1 MTPDFLVGAIIAGLL
16 IVYLAAAI
24 IFPEKF

>member
-1 MTPDFLVGAIIAGLL
+1 MTLDFLIGGIVATLL
-16 IVYLAAAI
+16 FVYLAVAI

>member
-1 MTPDFLVGAIIAGLL
+1 MTSDFLIGGIVAALL
-16 IVYLAAAI
+16 IVYLVAAI

>member
-1 MTPDFLVGAIIAGLL
+1 MTSDFLIGGIVAALL